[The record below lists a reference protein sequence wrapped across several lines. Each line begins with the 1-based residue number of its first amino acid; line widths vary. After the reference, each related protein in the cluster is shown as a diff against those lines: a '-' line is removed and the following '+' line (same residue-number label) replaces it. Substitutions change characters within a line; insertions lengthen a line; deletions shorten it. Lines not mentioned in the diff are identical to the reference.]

1 MSTSHAR
8 SGKLSFEAL
17 LNLANAGEHKKV
29 VNATRELKDQSTES
43 LQYRLLR
50 GASLVSLKKF
60 DEAFSC
66 LLVALEISPNN
77 VDALSLAGTC
87 LARTGKFED
96 AIHYFKMAY
105 RLRPDMLIGQ
115 TLLRAALSAEG
126 HDQLVETVF
135 RTLYP
140 KFFQS
145 NKNRYVAIAACISLR
160 EWCAAHNPQVMEIEP
175 SATIELT
182 TYDGTPLEPYDSKSV
197 NFVVIPDAKAV
208 AGWDFVISPTG
219 EVLSD
224 TGYMDIEVPFPFM
237 PHITSLSRNS
247 VAYVGSR
254 DVITLD
260 EDVLFLS
267 TSENYHFGHWI
278 TDILPRLVAWPH
290 LNQSTTKIF
299 IPANLPQQHRDILA
313 LFGLSRN
320 DLVEGELGDTY
331 CFRSL
336 IVYCGHHPYV
346 LNPTVARFLHQ
357 ALAPKS
363 TPPTAPHSET
373 GVFLERSQTIRGR
386 NIVNQ
391 AEFDAFLSE
400 FGFRKVRRPE
410 LSIAEQSAIFGNAEI
425 VMGVFGTDMV
435 TAFQMRAG
443 SDLVVFCFEDMEK
456 SGVDDAIRYVSQLCA
471 IVGMRIHL
479 VPCRS
484 SGKREAHSY
493 LDDIVIDCDSFKS
506 ILQNIIHRRTSSR
519 ISK

>member
-1 MSTSHAR
+1 MSSSPTS
-8 SGKLSFEAL
+8 SDKLSFEAL
-17 LNLANAGEHKKV
+17 LNLANAGEHEKV
-29 VNATRELKDQSTES
+29 ANATKDLNDKSPES
-43 LQYRLLR
+43 LQYRLLHC
-50 GASLVSLKKF
+50 ASLVSLKNF

-66 LLVALEISPNN
+66 LQVALETSPDN
-77 VDALSLAGTC
+77 VDVLGLAGTC
-87 LARTGKFED
+87 LAQTGKFEES
-96 AIHYFKMAY
+96 IYYFKTAF

-115 TLLRAALSAEG
+115 SLLRAALSAEG
-126 HDQLVETVF
+126 RDQLVEAVF
-135 RTLYP
+135 GTLYP
-140 KFFQS
+140 KFFQN

-175 SATIELT
+175 AATIELT
-182 TYDGTPLEPYDSKSV
+182 AYDGTPLEPYDSKSV
-197 NFVVIPDAKAV
+197 SFVVIPDAKAV

-224 TGYMDIEVPFPFM
+224 TGYMDIEVSFPFM
-237 PHITSLSRNS
+237 PHITSLSGNS

-267 TSENYHFGHWI
+267 TSENHHFGHWI

-290 LNQSTTKIF
+290 VNQSTTKIF
-299 IPANLPQQHRDILA
+299 IPASLPQQHRDILA
-313 LFGLSRN
+313 LFGVSPN
-320 DLVEGELGDTY
+320 DLIEGELGDTY

-336 IVYCGHHPYV
+336 TVYCGHHPYV
-346 LNPTVARFLHQ
+346 LNPTVAKFLHQ
-357 ALAPKS
+357 ALAPKR
-363 TPPTAPHSET
+363 TPPAVPRAESS
-373 GVFLERSQTIRGR
+373 VFLERSQTKRGR
-386 NIVNQ
+386 NVVNQ
-391 AEFDAFLSE
+391 SEFDAFLSE
-400 FGFRKVRRPE
+400 FGIRKVRRPE

-471 IVGMRIHL
+471 IVGISIHL
-479 VPCRS
+479 LPCRS

-493 LDDIVIDCDSFKS
+493 LDDIVIDCDSLRD
-506 ILQNIIHRRTSSR
+506 ILQNIIIRRTSGTISR
-519 ISK
+519 